1 MFLNCQKKSLESKI
15 FALYVDHSIVP
26 FKKSTTM
33 LLCCFIKELRQ
44 YVMPI
49 IVRSHIITEKEEKK
63 RLFFNMP
70 PSLYP
75 MLLDG
80 LYPKVQEMCF
90 RSDVVSRDASKYF
103 LIIFSIFGVRHPFG
117 FCMHHLKDV
126 KNDDHFMQVMLK
138 IQISIWLSWCLGRL
152 PYSYN
157 VQSLSFFVQT
167 FSSETLYF
175 LFIREHC
182 WRGVRTLNDTLSKLT
197 KNHRIKLRH
206 CQ

>member
-1 MFLNCQKKSLESKI
+1 LSCQKKSIESKI

-26 FKKSTTM
+26 FKKSTTL

-49 IVRSHIITEKEEKK
+49 IVRSHIITEKEEK

-70 PSLYP
+70 PSLETSLYP

-152 PYSYN
+152 PYSDN
-157 VQSLSFFVQT
+157 VQSLSFCSNVFFGNFV
-167 FSSETLYF
+167 
-175 LFIREHC
+175 LFIYQ
-182 WRGVRTLNDTLSKLT
+182 RTLLERGQNVE
-197 KNHRIKLRH
+197 
-206 CQ
+206 

>member
-1 MFLNCQKKSLESKI
+1 
-15 FALYVDHSIVP
+15 
-26 FKKSTTM
+26 
-33 LLCCFIKELRQ
+33 
-44 YVMPI
+44 
-49 IVRSHIITEKEEKK
+49 
-63 RLFFNMP
+63 MP

-152 PYSYN
+152 PYSDN
-157 VQSLSFFVQT
+157 VQSLSFCSNVFFGNFV
-167 FSSETLYF
+167 
-175 LFIREHC
+175 LFIYQ
-182 WRGVRTLNDTLSKLT
+182 RTLLERGQNVE
-197 KNHRIKLRH
+197 
-206 CQ
+206 

>member
-1 MFLNCQKKSLESKI
+1 MSCQKKSLESKI

-26 FKKSTTM
+26 FKKSTTL

-75 MLLDG
+75 MLLLG

-157 VQSLSFFVQT
+157 VQSLSFCSNIFFGSFV
-167 FSSETLYF
+167 
-175 LFIREHC
+175 LFIYQ
-182 WRGVRTLNDTLSKLT
+182 RTLLERGQNVEWHFVKINEKSQNQT
-197 KNHRIKLRH
+197 
-206 CQ
+206 